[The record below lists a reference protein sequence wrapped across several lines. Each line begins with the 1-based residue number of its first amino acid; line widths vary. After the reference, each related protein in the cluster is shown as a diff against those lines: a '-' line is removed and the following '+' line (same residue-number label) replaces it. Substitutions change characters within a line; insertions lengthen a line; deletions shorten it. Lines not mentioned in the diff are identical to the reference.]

1 MARARLRQRCFG
13 KTPAMPTRATTIITN
28 ARILTMDPDHPRA
41 EAVALRHDRI
51 LALGSTADIAALAG
65 ADCTVIDA
73 GGASL
78 LPGFIES
85 HLHLF
90 MGGSE
95 LSHLQ
100 LLGVEGPDQLGHA
113 IRDYAHTTPQRRVI
127 VGQGCDY
134 AIYGRALTRH
144 DLDAILPDRPI
155 ILVAA
160 DHHTGWA
167 NTAALTEAGILQG
180 ATVGPGNEVVMGAD
194 GLATGELREFEAM
207 APVLRVAGEHRIMAG
222 IATGFDPLPAPTQ
235 DDMMA
240 DLPAMLAGLAH
251 CARHGFTSLVNMD
264 GNRYTLQVL
273 DTLRQQGQLTAR
285 VRVPFHYRNTRI
297 PADLAEASAMTR
309 DYNDDW
315 LSSGFVKMFMDGV
328 IDSGTAVML
337 NDYPDQPGWRGDPL
351 HEADRFAE
359 ICIEA
364 DRRGL
369 QIAVHAI
376 GDGAVRRVLDGY
388 AAARSANGPRDAR
401 HRIEHIEL
409 IDRADVPRL
418 AELGVIASV
427 QPSHVPGAM
436 DFPPF
441 PSLDKIGRTRWKD
454 AFLTRTLAEAGARIV
469 FASDWP
475 VADINPLRSI
485 QAALTRQPYEGA
497 ADERL
502 TLHQVLAAYTIGG
515 AYAEHT
521 EDRKGMLRPGYLAD
535 LVLLD
540 GDIEAAAPDR
550 IATLCVART
559 ICGGRTVWNAAT

>member
-1 MARARLRQRCFG
+1 MS
-13 KTPAMPTRATTIITN
+13 PTATTIITN
-28 ARILTMDPDHPRA
+28 ARVLTMDPTCPRA
-41 EAVALRHDRI
+41 EAVALTDDRI
-51 LALGSTADIAALAG
+51 LAVGSVDRIAALAG
-65 ADCTVIDA
+65 PGCTVIDA

-100 LLGVEGPDQLGHA
+100 LLGVEGPDHLGRA
-113 IRDYAHTTPQRRVI
+113 IHGYADAHPHRPVI

-134 AIYGRALTRH
+134 GIYGRPLTRH

-167 NTAALTEAGILQG
+167 NTLALTEAGILQG

-235 DDMMA
+235 EEVKA
-240 DLPAMLAGLAH
+240 DLPAMAAGLAH

-264 GNRYTLQVL
+264 GNRYTLDVL
-273 DTLRQQGQLTAR
+273 DTLRRDGRLTAR
-285 VRVPFHYRNTRI
+285 VRVPFHYRNTRS
-297 PADLAEASAMTR
+297 PADLAEASILSR

-388 AAARSANGPRDAR
+388 AAARAANGPRDAR

-418 AELGVIASV
+418 AQLGVIASV
-427 QPSHVPGAM
+427 QPSHVPGAL
-436 DFPPF
+436 DFPLF
-441 PSLDKIGRTRWKD
+441 PTLDKIGRGRWKD
-454 AFLTRTLAEAGARIV
+454 AFLTRSLADAGARIV

-485 QAALTRQPYEGA
+485 QAALTRPTFEGA
-497 ADERL
+497 QDERL

-540 GDIEAAAPDR
+540 GDIEAVAADR
-550 IATLCVART
+550 IATLSVVRT
-559 ICGGRTVWNAAT
+559 ICGGRTVWDSAA